1 MKDNQTRSSKS
12 MGLWSATSIGV
23 GAMIG
28 AGLFALIGIAVEITG
43 QIAYIAFIIAGA
55 VALLT
60 SYSVSKLA
68 VQFPSKGGPVEYLNK
83 GYGKGMFAGGLN
95 IIMWIG
101 YIIVTSLY
109 ARAFAEYSAALLG
122 LGENSIWLYIFGSTI
137 VIIFVIINFIG
148 ASVVGASELLI
159 VAIKVFVLVLFGILG
174 LNTMDIQQF
183 AITGDFDLGDL
194 VLASGVVFMSYE
206 GFGLVAN
213 TAEDVENPKKTL
225 PRALFLSIIV
235 VMIIY
240 AMVSIAVI
248 GNLSIQEILE
258 AKEYALAEAAK
269 PVMGPLGF
277 TVMGVAALFSTA
289 SAINATI
296 YGPVHMLQETAKAR
310 QISPFFT
317 RKVFDHESGYAL
329 LATALIVLVISN
341 LLNLDE
347 IAETGSLIFLII
359 YTAVNTANLKLKKQ
373 TGSKPWI
380 VWLGIVSTT
389 FSFCIL
395 FYFQMLK
402 ASISGYLFLAIV
414 LAGFAY
420 QWFYQTYRKAKRTGH
435 VSDRY

>member
-1 MKDNQTRSSKS
+1 MKDNQTTSSKS

-28 AGLFALIGIAVEITG
+28 AGLFALIGIAVDIAG
-43 QIAYIAFIIAGA
+43 QTAFLAFIVAGI

-83 GYGKGMFAGGLN
+83 GYGKGVFAGGLN

-109 ARAFAEYSAALLG
+109 ARAFAEYSTALLG
-122 LGENSIWLYIFGSTI
+122 LGENSIWLYIFGSAI

-148 ASVVGASELLI
+148 AAAVGASELLI
-159 VAIKVFVLVLFGILG
+159 VAIKVFVLILFGILG
-174 LNTMDIQQF
+174 LNAMNMQEF
-183 AITGDFDLGDL
+183 AITSEFDLGDL

-213 TAEDVENPKKTL
+213 TAEDIENPKKTL
-225 PRALFLSIIV
+225 PMALFLSIII

-269 PVMGPLGF
+269 PVMGSLGF

-296 YGPVHMLQETAKAR
+296 YGPVHMLQETAKAK
-310 QISPFFT
+310 QIPPFFT
-317 RKVFDHESGYAL
+317 RKLFDHESGYAL
-329 LATALIVLVISN
+329 LITALIILAISN
-341 LLNLDE
+341 LLNLDA
-347 IAETGSLIFLII
+347 IAETGSLVFLII
-359 YTAVNTANLKLKKQ
+359 YTAVNVANFRLRKQ
-373 TGSKPWI
+373 TSIKACV

-389 FSFCIL
+389 FSFVAL
-395 FYFQMLK
+395 FYYQILE
-402 ASISGYLFLAIV
+402 AILSAYLFLTIV

-420 QWFYQTYRKAKRTGH
+420 QWFYQRYRKSPSRE
-435 VSDRY
+435 

>member
-1 MKDNQTRSSKS
+1 
-12 MGLWSATSIGV
+12 
-23 GAMIG
+23 
-28 AGLFALIGIAVEITG
+28 
-43 QIAYIAFIIAGA
+43 
-55 VALLT
+55 
-60 SYSVSKLA
+60 
-68 VQFPSKGGPVEYLNK
+68 
-83 GYGKGMFAGGLN
+83 
-95 IIMWIG
+95 MWIG

-109 ARAFAEYSAALLG
+109 ARAFAKYSTALLG
-122 LGENSIWLYIFGSTI
+122 LGEDGIWLYIFGSLI

-148 ASVVGASELLI
+148 ASAVGASELLI
-159 VAIKVFVLVLFGILG
+159 VAIKVIVLVLFGILG
-174 LNTMDIQQF
+174 LNTMDMQEL
-183 AITGDFDLGDL
+183 AVTGDFDLSDL

-225 PRALFLSIIV
+225 PKALFLSIIM

-248 GNLSIQEILE
+248 GNLSIQEIRE

-269 PVMGPLGF
+269 PVLGSFGF

-310 QISPFFT
+310 QISPLFT
-317 RKVFDHESGYAL
+317 RKVFEHESGYAL
-329 LATALIVLVISN
+329 LTTALIVLVISN
-341 LLNLDE
+341 LLKLDE

-359 YTAVNTANLKLKKQ
+359 YTAVNAANLKLRKQ
-373 TGSKPWI
+373 TDSKSWI
-380 VWLGIVSTT
+380 VWLAIISTT
-389 FSFCIL
+389 FSFCVL

-402 ASISGYLFLAIV
+402 ASISGYLFLAIL

-420 QWFYQTYRKAKRTGH
+420 QWLYQKYRKAKPAG
-435 VSDRY
+435 

>member
-1 MKDNQTRSSKS
+1 MVKDSQTTSSKS

-43 QIAYIAFIIAGA
+43 QVAYNAFIIAGI

-83 GYGKGMFAGGLN
+83 GFGKGVFAGSLN

-101 YIIVTSLY
+101 YIIVTAFYS
-109 ARAFAEYSAALLG
+109 RAFAKYSVALFG
-122 LGENSIWLYIFGSTI
+122 LGDNSMWLYIFGSVI
-137 VIIFVIINFIG
+137 IIIFVIINFIG
-148 ASVVGASELLI
+148 ASAVGASELLI
-159 VAIKVFVLVLFGILG
+159 VTIKVFVLVLFGILG
-174 LNTMDIQQF
+174 LNTMNMQAF
-183 AITGDFDLGDL
+183 AVTSDFDLGNL

-225 PRALFLSIIV
+225 PRALFLSIII

-258 AKEYALAEAAK
+258 AKKYALAEAAK
-269 PVMGPLGF
+269 PVMGSFGF

-296 YGPVHMLQETAKAR
+296 YGPVHMLQETAKAK

-329 LATALIVLVISN
+329 LTTALIILVISN
-341 LLNLDE
+341 LLNLE
-347 IAETGSLIFLII
+347 QIAETGSLIFLII
-359 YTAVNTANLKLKKQ
+359 YTAVNVANLKLRKK
-373 TGSKPWI
+373 TGSKSWI
-380 VWLGIVSTT
+380 VWLGIVGTT
-389 FSFCIL
+389 LSFFVL
-395 FYFQMLK
+395 FYFQMFK
-402 ASISGYLFLAIV
+402 ASISGYLFLVIV
-414 LAGFAY
+414 LTGFAY
-420 QWFYQTYRKAKRTGH
+420 QWYYQKYRKAKFAG
-435 VSDRY
+435 